1 VSLYAYGARM
11 RLFKGSWRVLHDAK
25 NELAAAMLLLGR
37 MRAGVAVDPKDVE
50 TLLRR
55 TAVQLD
61 EVSFIEVEVSPER
74 ARARHRRYLPRRR
87 REALDTAPPLR
98 VRRS

>member
-1 VSLYAYGARM
+1 MSLDAYGARM
-11 RLFKGSWRVLHDAK
+11 RVFKESWRILHDAK

-61 EVSFIEVEVSPER
+61 EVFIEVEVSPGS
-74 ARARHRRYLPRRR
+74 APAQHRRYLPRRL
-87 REALDTAPPLR
+87 REGFDTAPPSR
-98 VRRS
+98 VRRR

>member
-1 VSLYAYGARM
+1 MSLDAYRARM
-11 RLFKGSWRVLHDAK
+11 RFFQGSWRVLHDAK
-25 NELAAAMLLLGR
+25 NELTAAILLLGR
-37 MRAGVAVDPKDVE
+37 MQAGVAVDPKDVE

-61 EVSFIEVEVSPER
+61 EVFNDVEVAPGS

-87 REALDTAPPLR
+87 REGSDTAPPLR

>member
-1 VSLYAYGARM
+1 M

-37 MRAGVAVDPKDVE
+37 MRAGVAVDPKEVE

-61 EVSFIEVEVSPER
+61 DVFTDVEVSPGS
-74 ARARHRRYLPRRR
+74 ARARHRRYVPRRR
-87 REALDTAPPLR
+87 REGFDTAPPSR